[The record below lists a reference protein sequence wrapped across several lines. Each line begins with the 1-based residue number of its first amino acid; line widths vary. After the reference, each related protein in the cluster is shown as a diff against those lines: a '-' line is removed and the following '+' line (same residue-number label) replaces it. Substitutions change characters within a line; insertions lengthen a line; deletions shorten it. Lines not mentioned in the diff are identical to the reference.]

1 MYLDELSE
9 QRINVISSGGIMKVH
24 GCDCSIVIK
33 TANFEKDVPYSEETI
48 REAVSLLQ
56 EEAAIE
62 GDGVCRGLQVTTG
75 VTGCVVSPLTIGT
88 APLLFYLA
96 MGAAGIPVYL
106 SETRNLYKYDLSL
119 LPMEDTD
126 CFDLIQDRG
135 TKRNE
140 QLAMS
145 NERKLYEGCRVKGFE
160 LRVMRG
166 EALKLKLDITSDRPP
181 VAYPYIDTF
190 EPEAGERFNGDG
202 VAYRINGQ
210 EYTNIYGVTLLSK
223 KEGGTKTEIW
233 IKRALDIGQDIPDI
247 IDELTITMRLLRT
260 QYEYRYFG
268 TFRITIKRLVL
279 VSDETDVNSVDTV
292 IGPLRYYV
300 SGGVS
305 ADVFTSG
312 GGSLELKEKKE
323 KEKNEEGGGKRD

>member
-1 MYLDELSE
+1 
-9 QRINVISSGGIMKVH
+9 MKVH

-62 GDGVCRGLQVTTG
+62 GDGICRGLRVVSG

-88 APLLFYLA
+88 TPLLFYLA
-96 MGAAGIPVYL
+96 IGAAGNSVYL
-106 SETRNLYKYDLSL
+106 SETRNLYRYDLSL

-126 CFDLIQDRG
+126 QFDLIQDRG
-135 TKRNE
+135 G
-140 QLAMS
+140 
-145 NERKLYEGCRVKGFE
+145 ERRVFEGCRVKGFE

-166 EALKLKLDITSDRPP
+166 EALKLKLDITNERPP
-181 VAYPYIDTF
+181 VTYPYTDTF

-223 KEGGTKTEIW
+223 KEGGTKTELW
-233 IKRALDIGQDIPDI
+233 IKRALGQGPDIPDI
-247 IDELTITMRLLRT
+247 IDELTITARLLRT
-260 QYEYRYFG
+260 Q
-268 TFRITIKRLVL
+268 
-279 VSDETDVNSVDTV
+279 
-292 IGPLRYYV
+292 
-300 SGGVS
+300 
-305 ADVFTSG
+305 
-312 GGSLELKEKKE
+312 
-323 KEKNEEGGGKRD
+323 